1 MSPHS
6 SKAMTRH
13 AWFIFSNLTICY
25 ALVSFFRTSTSTLA
39 VDIMREFAVGGGLM
53 SVMSSAY
60 FYPYGFMQIPAGIL
74 SDRWGS
80 RNTIASFLLI
90 GAAGRSCSPFPA
102 R

>member
-13 AWFIFSNLTICY
+13 AWFIFSILTICY

-60 FYPYGFMQIPAGIL
+60 F
-74 SDRWGS
+74 
-80 RNTIASFLLI
+80 
-90 GAAGRSCSPFPA
+90 
-102 R
+102 